1 MKSAE
6 TEKLIDSFLRLNGL
20 LLRAVAVPFRACH
33 DLSGEIV

>member
-6 TEKLIDSFLRLNGL
+6 TEKLIDFLRLNGL